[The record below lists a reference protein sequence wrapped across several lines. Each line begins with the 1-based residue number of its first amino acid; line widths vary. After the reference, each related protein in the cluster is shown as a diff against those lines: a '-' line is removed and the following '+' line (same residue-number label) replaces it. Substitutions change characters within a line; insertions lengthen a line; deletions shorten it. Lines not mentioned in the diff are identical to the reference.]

1 MLASLTRTYC
11 LSYRIDF
18 VRDLQVRQLFL
29 DLLRQFIRSEAHG
42 VDVVSAHGQRL
53 SWGFHDLERS
63 PQTVVNVH
71 HRKPRVWLQVALK
84 LAGLDSIMEY
94 LHSII

>member
-1 MLASLTRTYC
+1 MLTYC
-11 LSYRIDF
+11 LSYRVNV

-29 DLLRQFIRSEAHG
+29 DLQRQFIRSEAHG

-53 SWGFHDLERS
+53 GWGFHDLERG

-71 HRKPRVWLQVALK
+71 HGEARVGLQVALK

-94 LHSII
+94 LHSVI